1 MKRFVTWTLA
11 LTLALPLVACGGKKA
26 ETKSETVA
34 TSETVAASE
43 TSGEA
48 EKPFTIQPFQAVDGI
63 RVDGYMMDPN
73 DNGFISFRLQNKSE
87 TVSYRFLLDS
97 FTGDGIRLYGPI
109 NQVVEPGQ
117 EVPVQLQVRANPNYK
132 LQDFGDLEF
141 RFLVQDSKLSVYTP
155 EKDDVFHIYPNG
167 ENSKV
172 HYTWKEKEGD
182 KLLDENAY
190 FKATNTGVTKDKY
203 GNYILNLYL
212 ENRSD
217 KLITLYIQG
226 GAVNGIPIEMN
237 NFHVVGA
244 GQSAF
249 VPIFWDHSYVEDTKV
264 EAIQNLSFNL
274 FVDEGNTFV
283 MSEHPALEKAYTVEP

>member
-48 EKPFTIQPFQAVDGI
+48 EKPFTIQPFQAVDKQDYGI

-109 NQVVEPGQ
+109 NQVVEPGAGGSGTAPGPG
-117 EVPVQLQVRANPNYK
+117 E
-132 LQDFGDLEF
+132 
-141 RFLVQDSKLSVYTP
+141 P
-155 EKDDVFHIYPNG
+155 E
-167 ENSKV
+167 
-172 HYTWKEKEGD
+172 
-182 KLLDENAY
+182 L
-190 FKATNTGVTKDKY
+190 
-203 GNYILNLYL
+203 
-212 ENRSD
+212 
-217 KLITLYIQG
+217 
-226 GAVNGIPIEMN
+226 
-237 NFHVVGA
+237 
-244 GQSAF
+244 
-249 VPIFWDHSYVEDTKV
+249 
-264 EAIQNLSFNL
+264 
-274 FVDEGNTFV
+274 
-283 MSEHPALEKAYTVEP
+283 